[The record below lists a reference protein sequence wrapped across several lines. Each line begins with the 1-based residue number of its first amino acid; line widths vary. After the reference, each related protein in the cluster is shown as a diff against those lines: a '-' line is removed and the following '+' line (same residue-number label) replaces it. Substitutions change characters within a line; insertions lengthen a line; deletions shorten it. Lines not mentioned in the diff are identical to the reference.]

1 MSSHVIAPNEETFV
15 KYEKK
20 FKALADRKR
29 LEILHLIQQ
38 HQSLCVCDLA
48 EHIDMPQSK
57 LSYHLKQLLDA
68 DFLKV
73 EKKGTWNYYS
83 IKDEGMNEVLS
94 PALCCLFRNDDSCCS

>member
-1 MSSHVIAPNEETFV
+1 MTSQTIAANEETFI

-68 DFLKV
+68 GFLKV

-83 IKDEGMNEVLS
+83 IEDEGINEVLS
-94 PALCCLFRNDDSCCS
+94 RELCCLFRNDDSC